1 MAQHPVHEPRYQV
14 LAKMLGDLRKQKGLL
29 QQDVADQLNRPQ
41 AFVSKYESGVRRLDM
56 VEFLDVVAILGADPI
71 QLLKQ
76 FIVLADEAKT
86 ARR

>member
-1 MAQHPVHEPRYQV
+1 MAHPVHEPRYQV
-14 LAKMLGDLRKQKGLL
+14 LAKMLGDLRKQKGML

-56 VEFLDVVAILGADPI
+56 VEFLDVVAVLGADPI

-76 FIVLADEAKT
+76 FIAQTDK
-86 ARR
+86 ARTVRR

>member
-14 LAKMLGDLRKQKGLL
+14 LAKMLGDLRKQKGML

-56 VEFLDVVAILGADPI
+56 VEFLDVVAVLGADPI

-76 FIVLADEAKT
+76 FIAQTDKART

>member
-14 LAKMLGDLRKQKGLL
+14 LAKMLGDLRKQKGML
-29 QQDVADQLNRPQ
+29 QQDVADQLKRPQ

-56 VEFLDVVAILGADPI
+56 VEFLDVVAVLGADPL

-76 FIVLADEAKT
+76 FIAQIDKGGT

>member
-1 MAQHPVHEPRYQV
+1 MAQHPVHDPRYQV
-14 LAKMLGDLRKQKGLL
+14 LAQMLGDLRRERGLL
-29 QQDVADQLNRPQ
+29 QQDVADRLNRPQ

-56 VEFLDVVAILGADPI
+56 VEFLDVVAALGADPS

-76 FIVLADEAKT
+76 FIAQADKTKT